1 MADLDWRD
9 KYLAHLTCIN
19 IADTMFFL
27 SLWELHNPCSFHF
40 VDGRYAIRVEAF
52 PNYSHKIISY
62 KECKKGL
69 MFVGTLPA
77 NDVDNP
83 TFRNKL
89 KNLILQFFYSHP
101 GIIEDYNRHHIPKER
116 IIMT

>member
-1 MADLDWRD
+1 
-9 KYLAHLTCIN
+9 
-19 IADTMFFL
+19 MFFL

-40 VDGRYAIRVEAF
+40 ADGRYAIRVEAF
-52 PNYSHKIISY
+52 PDYWHKIYSY
-62 KECKKGL
+62 KDCKKGL

-89 KNLILQFFYSHP
+89 KHLILQFFYIHP
-101 GIIEDYNRHHIPKER
+101 GLIEDYNRHPAPEER